1 MSQVVVSPPSRVV
14 TLIDLFACKV
24 TAWIVLVKSAPLW
37 LQCETSNALSQEC
50 HARRAHSHPEGA
62 AGLASL
68 SLTTP
73 SCQAPLIADCF
84 TVFSNT

>member
-14 TLIDLFACKV
+14 TLIDLFAGKV

-62 AGLASL
+62 SKPPFMLSPCFPFTSL
-68 SLTTP
+68 QLE
-73 SCQAPLIADCF
+73 LG
-84 TVFSNT
+84 